1 MNEWE
6 SDPIEVRDNKARS
19 RYELTLEGGTGFVSY
34 GLSGDTISLFHAEV
48 PRHLR
53 GQGIGERMVD
63 AVMAD
68 IRRRG
73 LRAVP
78 YCSFVAGY
86 VAGKPEYAD
95 LLA

>member
-1 MNEWE
+1 MTDAVEIHDNE
-6 SDPIEVRDNKARS
+6 ARS
-19 RYELTLEGGTGFVSY
+19 RYELAVEGGTAFVIY
-34 GLSGDTISLFHAEV
+34 QLSGNSIALLHAEV

-73 LRAVP
+73 LKAVP

-86 VAGKPEYAD
+86 LAEHPEYSD

>member
-1 MNEWE
+1 MTDAVEI
-6 SDPIEVRDNKARS
+6 SDNKQRS
-19 RYELTLEGGTGFVSY
+19 RYELAVDGGTAFVTY
-34 GLSGDTISLFHAEV
+34 RLSGDVVALLHAEV

-73 LRAVP
+73 LKAIP

-86 VAGKPEYAD
+86 LAEHPEYSD

>member
-1 MNEWE
+1 MTEL
-6 SDPIEVRDNKARS
+6 PEVHDNTALS
-19 RYELTLEGGTGFVSY
+19 RYELPVEGGTAFVTY
-34 GLSGDTISLFHAEV
+34 RLSRNSIALLHAEV

-68 IRRRG
+68 TRRRG
-73 LRAVP
+73 LKAIP

-86 VAGKPEYAD
+86 VAGRPEYAD
-95 LLA
+95 LLG

>member
-1 MNEWE
+1 
-6 SDPIEVRDNKARS
+6 
-19 RYELTLEGGTGFVSY
+19 
-34 GLSGDTISLFHAEV
+34 LSGNSIALLHAEV
-48 PRHLR
+48 PQHLR

-73 LRAVP
+73 LKAVP

-86 VAGKPEYAD
+86 LAEHPEYSD

>member
-1 MNEWE
+1 MNEWG
-6 SDPIEVRDNKARS
+6 SGPVEVHDNKARS
-19 RYELTLEGGTGFVSY
+19 RYELMLDGGTAFVSY
-34 GLSGDTISLFHAEV
+34 GLSGNTISLFHAEV

-53 GQGIGERMVD
+53 GQGIGEHMVD

-73 LRAVP
+73 LSAVA

>member
-1 MNEWE
+1 M
-6 SDPIEVRDNKARS
+6 SDAVKISDNKERG
-19 RYELTLEGGTGFVSY
+19 RYEVAVDGGTAFVTY
-34 GLSGDTISLFHAEV
+34 RLSGNSIALLHAEV

-73 LRAVP
+73 LKAVP

-86 VAGKPEYAD
+86 LAEHPEYSD